1 MILACACAGID
12 VASPAFVTAVETVV
26 EALGNEYG

>member
-12 VASPAFVTAVETVV
+12 VASPAFVSAVETVV
-26 EALGNEYG
+26 DAVSNDLA